1 MAFIKVNITDDQRKR
16 ASALYDFDVLNQ
28 SFTKGAGNMTGALG
42 EIITKDVWSDKLRFP
57 NKPSYEYDLEIINS
71 NVKVDVK
78 SKRISNHVVP
88 RADFKV
94 SVSTNGKGITQECD
108 WYVFCFITKDESTGY
123 ILGWCKKDRY
133 LKESIFKNKG
143 DIDDI
148 GIVLNKGWKFF
159 NAGYHILIKD
169 LDDIPP
175 PPLQE
180 SC

>member
-71 NVKVDVK
+71 NVK
-78 SKRISNHVVP
+78 
-88 RADFKV
+88 
-94 SVSTNGKGITQECD
+94 
-108 WYVFCFITKDESTGY
+108 
-123 ILGWCKKDRY
+123 
-133 LKESIFKNKG
+133 
-143 DIDDI
+143 DDI

-159 NAGYHILIKD
+159 NAGYHMLIKD
-169 LDDIPP
+169 LDYISPTT
-175 PPLQE
+175 LQE
-180 SC
+180 SY